1 MALDGALNS
10 QLFIQALAYRAP
22 VADRSSRWM
31 VSFVR
36 SHARRV
42 FNILPTIAFRVTVG
56 AINSCV
62 RQMNVVTN
70 STMDIH
76 DHPVDVAPRDSWRA
90 RATASRE

>member
-10 QLFIQALAYRAP
+10 QLFIQALAYRTP
-22 VADRSSRWM
+22 VADRSSRRM
-31 VSFVR
+31 VLFLCFTLG
-36 SHARRV
+36 AV
-42 FNILPTIAFRVTVG
+42 FIFSPTIAASDSSRDKL
-56 AINSCV
+56 V
-62 RQMNVVTN
+62 RPPDERSDSN